1 MKNFWI
7 KSGVRRMLLSVL
19 VSLSVTWTR
28 FTKSLKN
35 RKKKEMMTEE
45 EIRAYLDSLSA
56 VVFEGKD
63 YEEYK
68 LLMIEEAKDI
78 LSSKEKYITSNPMT
92 LSSKISR
99 LNDLIDFFTIQEED
113 EIVKDLNMVK
123 SSIKLRFYLKEF
135 V

>member
-1 MKNFWI
+1 M
-7 KSGVRRMLLSVL
+7 SEED
-19 VSLSVTWTR
+19 
-28 FTKSLKN
+28 LK
-35 RKKKEMMTEE
+35 
-45 EIRAYLDSLSA
+45 IYLDSLNA
-56 VVFEGKD
+56 IVFNEKD

-78 LSSKEKYITSNPMT
+78 LTNKEKYITLNPMS

-113 EIVKDLNMVK
+113 EIVKDLNVVK

>member
-78 LSSKEKYITSNPMT
+78 LSSKEKYITSNPMA

>member
-1 MKNFWI
+1 M
-7 KSGVRRMLLSVL
+7 SEED
-19 VSLSVTWTR
+19 
-28 FTKSLKN
+28 LKV
-35 RKKKEMMTEE
+35 
-45 EIRAYLDSLSA
+45 YLDSLNA
-56 VVFEGKD
+56 IVFNEKD

-78 LSSKEKYITSNPMT
+78 LTNKEKYITLNPMS

-113 EIVKDLNMVK
+113 EIVKDLNVVK